1 MSARRLLLACVLLL
15 SGASARAEF
24 PVFGTWPQPGGPGT
38 PLTLS
43 YSYSKL
49 LDGSLLDRASGE
61 PFTPDA
67 LRLIVETA
75 FSDYANVVPISFR
88 EILDAG
94 PLPET
99 GEYDPSGLADI
110 RIGQVPHVPGANA
123 YAYFPSE
130 GSGLAGDIVF
140 NALRSGQH
148 WSAVLFYAVAQHEI
162 GHVLG
167 LGHWVNAASGNAAQH
182 RASAIDAALQLPAIP
197 LAPEMIAALQNVYG
211 IGRGEVLPLPLPP
224 ALPLFALAVAG
235 SCRRRRHRP
244 LSFTTEQCS
253 C

>member
-1 MSARRLLLACVLLL
+1 MLAL
-15 SGASARAEF
+15 R
-24 PVFGTWPQPGGPGT
+24 GPRK
-38 PLTLS
+38 PC
-43 YSYSKL
+43 
-49 LDGSLLDRASGE
+49 LLDRAGGE
-61 PFTPDA
+61 PFTRDT

-75 FSDYANVVPISFR
+75 FSDYANVVPIGFR

-94 PLPET
+94 LLPET
-99 GEYDPSGLADI
+99 GEYDP
-110 RIGQVPHVPGANA
+110 
-123 YAYFPSE
+123 
-130 GSGLAGDIVF
+130 SGLAGDIVF

-148 WSAVLFYAVAQHEI
+148 WSAVPFYAVAQHEI
-162 GHVLG
+162 GHALG
-167 LGHWVNAASGNAAQH
+167 LGHWVNAAQH
-182 RASAIDAALQLPAIP
+182 RASAVDAALQLPAIP

-244 LSFTTEQCS
+244 LSFTTEQSS